1 MEKSVFATRL
11 DHCYNELKWLY
22 CELYHNDM
30 EAFDYFV
37 QMLEEQWMKR

>member
-1 MEKSVFATRL
+1 MEKSVFTTRL

-37 QMLEEQWMKR
+37 